1 MVEAQK
7 ASFSFEEFK
16 VSQFSFDEENHTGSE
31 LKIWFIPSGKYNS
44 TEGIFEVMIKFI
56 AHEGEDAEKAVF
68 RINSNAIFKFNSPI
82 QIEEIPSYFY
92 MNAIAIV
99 FPYIRAFI
107 STLTLQANTRLL
119 KLGLMNLS
127 ALEKPLKENTI
138 VI

>member
-7 ASFSFEEFK
+7 AAFSFEGFK
-16 VSQFSFDEENHTGSE
+16 VSQFSFNEGNHLGSE
-31 LKIWFIPSGKYNS
+31 INIGFEPSGKYDPNK
-44 TEGIFEVMIKFI
+44 GVFELTIKFI
-56 AHEGEDAEKAVF
+56 AHEGDNIEMAIFD
-68 RINSNAIFKFNSPI
+68 ITSNAIFKFNSAI
-82 QIEEIPSYFY
+82 QVEEIPSYFY
-92 MNAIAIV
+92 KNAIAIV

-127 ALEKPLKENTI
+127 ALEKPLKENTV